1 MNIRGK
7 ILYAMIGAVAL
18 SIMGI
23 LAMASYEMNAVFVDN
38 YKTNSKAQLD
48 RMDGFAQNFFSSAKS
63 MVEYLASS
71 NLIRDNIDNISN
83 FVDAKEAVTPIG
95 ANFIGPEREIY
106 NELLRVNK
114 AYPDYLLVYVSNN
127 AGGIT
132 QAPDSSLSVGF
143 NPSKRPWYLDT
154 VKANGTILTE
164 AYISDTGEAVFTV
177 ATPIKNNNSK
187 ITGVAAI
194 DISLATMTEE
204 TGSVQVGSTG
214 YVLLVD
220 SLSQVVSD
228 PKNSGNNIPETQR
241 WLGKAIKDLPSDAS
255 KALQELRDIKDGY
268 KEVVINGT
276 EWLAYII
283 TTPSNWSIIMLQERD
298 EVFAG
303 AMDVTIIIGIVGAII
318 AAIMLIVAWAVANSI
333 ANPIVRL
340 AHASHSVAEGDLNAI
355 PQDEKAFT
363 GEIGLLHRSL
373 ISMVSKLVDL
383 IETANSKIKEAEQ
396 SLQESQKAN
405 EAAEIAKKEAEHA
418 RSEGAQSIANQI
430 NTIIEQLTNSVGL
443 LATETAEAGNKAQ
456 EQQDRVDDTAMAIS
470 QMSESVAEV
479 TSSTARTASIAEDSR
494 KEAQSGKEL
503 VVALVSSMHE
513 IESKAQGMQQG
524 LSALKSQAVDIGQI
538 MNMISD
544 IADQTNLLALN
555 AAIEAARAG
564 EAGRGFAVV
573 ADEVRKLAEKTME
586 ATKQVETTVSTI
598 QNSVDENMNNI
609 EQTVNYVGESTTV
622 AQNAQISLAQIESMV
637 ENTANET
644 RSIASACEEQS
655 DFIEK
660 INNRTEE
667 LRSLTNN
674 VAENAHASYS
684 AVQGLEKLAN
694 DLNVIMDDLQTDK

>member
-1 MNIRGK
+1 MKIRGK

-18 SIMGI
+18 SLMGI
-23 LAMASYEMNAVFVDN
+23 LAMASYEMNVVFVDN
-38 YKTNSKAQLD
+38 YKSNSKAQLD

-63 MVEYLASS
+63 MVELLASS
-71 NLIRDNIDNISN
+71 KIIRDNIDDISN
-83 FVDAKEAVTPIG
+83 YVDSKETVTTIG
-95 ANFIGPEREIY
+95 TQLTGAEREIFDD
-106 NELLRVNK
+106 LLRINK
-114 AYPDYLLVYVSNN
+114 AYPDYLLVYVNNN

-132 QAPDSSLSVGF
+132 QAPDSTLSVGF
-143 NPSKRPWYLDT
+143 DPSQRPWYLDT

-177 ATPIKNNNSK
+177 ATPIRDNSSK
-187 ITGVAAI
+187 IKGVAAI

-214 YVLLVD
+214 YVLLID
-220 SLSQVVSD
+220 SLHQVVSD
-228 PKNSGNNIPETQR
+228 PKNSGNNIPENAR

-268 KEVVINGT
+268 REVSIDGV
-276 EWLAYII
+276 EWLAYIK
-283 TTPSNWSIIMLQERD
+283 TTPSNWSIVMLQERD

-303 AMDVTIIIGIVGAII
+303 AMDVTFIIGIVGIII

-333 ANPIVRL
+333 ATPIVRL
-340 AHASHSVAEGDLNAI
+340 ANASHAVAEGDLNAI

-373 ISMVSKLVDL
+373 VSMVSKLVEL
-383 IETANSKIKEAEQ
+383 IETANNKIKEAEE

-405 EAAEIAKKEAEHA
+405 AAAEIAKKNAELA

-430 NTIIEQLTNSVGL
+430 SVIIEQLTGSVGL
-443 LATETAEAGNKAQ
+443 LATETAEAGNKTQ
-456 EQQDRVDDTAMAIS
+456 EQQERVHDTAVAIS

-479 TSSTARTASIAEDSR
+479 TSSTVRAASIAEDSR
-494 KEAQSGKEL
+494 KEAQNGKEL
-503 VVALVSSMHE
+503 VMALVGSMHE
-513 IESKAQGMQQG
+513 IENKAQGMQQG
-524 LSALKSQAVDIGQI
+524 LAALKSQAVDIGQI

-609 EQTVNYVGESTTV
+609 EQTVNYVGNSTAV
-622 AQNAQISLAQIESMV
+622 AQNAQESLAQIESMV

-644 RSIASACEEQS
+644 KSIASACEEQS

-660 INNRTEE
+660 INNKTDE
-667 LRSLTNN
+667 LRNLTSN
-674 VAENAHASYS
+674 VAENANASYS

-694 DLNVIMDDLQTDK
+694 DLNVVMDNLQTDK